1 MIKKELSS
9 TTKGLCIMYVG
20 DFVQHISVKRNHVQV
35 TLILK
40 NTKKGYWVVDGLYI
54 YTGCFRRNSK
64 YFRRW

>member
-20 DFVQHISVKRNHVQV
+20 DFVQHISAKRNHVQV

-54 YTGCFRRNSK
+54 YRVFQEE
-64 YFRRW
+64 